1 MTLRLHLHA
10 HDAGGYAHAVCGWQA
25 VACTT
30 EIESVTCRK
39 CLGVLR
45 EAAEKKEA
53 AERRPDGAFYYT
65 GRRLVDVRHAV
76 ETLVDVVAGDYAGKR
91 AVRRL
96 ETRYASVSHALA
108 EMAVLNLDGIDTT
121 SVHNPTRLERLAG
134 RLGGTGDSGGR
145 APAEETVNDWLTV
158 KSVWRQAFADVDCEP
173 IGVELARTATLLRY
187 VGASVDGETRP
198 LNLREIAAELC
209 DRYGHRADAKR
220 IGRITRAARQVV
232 YEGLRARSLVPEEAI
247 EPRREEAEEMADPN
261 LLRGWAAI
269 AAHLGVSEDTAQRWT
284 RDEALPV
291 KRLVGMV
298 EATRADLDR
307 WRAERREDVA

>member
-39 CLGVLR
+39 CLGVMR
-45 EAAEKKEA
+45 AAADAKEA

-65 GRRLVDVRHAV
+65 GRRLTEVRHAV

-91 AVRRL
+91 AVRHL
-96 ETRYASVSHALA
+96 ETRYASVAHALA
-108 EMAVLNLDGIDTT
+108 EMAVLNVDGIDTT

-145 APAEETVNDWLTV
+145 APAEETIHDWLTV
-158 KSVWRQAFADVDCEP
+158 KSVWRQAFVHVDCEP

-220 IGRITRAARQVV
+220 LGKITRAARTEV
-232 YEGLRARSLVPEEAI
+232 YEALRQRNLIPEEARSMADRATDNDLKGWKAI
-247 EPRREEAEEMADPN
+247 ADFLECSVDTAKRWEAEHE
-261 LLRGWAAI
+261 
-269 AAHLGVSEDTAQRWT
+269 
-284 RDEALPV
+284 LPV
-291 KRLVGMV
+291 KRFLGNV
-298 EATRADLDR
+298 EADSDELRA
-307 WRAERREDVA
+307 WREKNTQSGAA